1 MIEPRQVLGV
11 VLAGGQSRRMGGNHK
26 ALLPLGGKPL
36 IEHVAGRLRGQ
47 VGALAVNTNQSEAE
61 IRSLVAFKDV
71 AIFADTVG
79 GFAGPLAGIH
89 AGLQHAATMD
99 GITHIATAAT
109 DTPFFPVDMVAKL
122 SASLD
127 AEHPICMATS
137 HTNRHPVFALWPVS
151 IADDLERWLGN
162 TDTYK
167 VIVFAREIGLA
178 YVDFTVENGQDPYFN
193 INTPEDLSV
202 AQKRLATQ

>member
-36 IEHVAGRLRGQ
+36 IEHVAERLRGQ
-47 VGALAVNTNQSEAE
+47 VDALAINTNQSEAE
-61 IRSLVAFKDV
+61 IRSLAALADIS
-71 AIFADTVG
+71 IFADTVS

-89 AGLQHAATMD
+89 AGLQHAAAME

-109 DTPFFPVDMVAKL
+109 DTPFFPLDMVAKL
-122 SASLD
+122 GASLD
-127 AEHPICMATS
+127 NEHPISMATS
-137 HTNRHPVFALWPVS
+137 NTNRHPVFALWPVS
-151 IADDLERWLGN
+151 IADDLERWLSH

-202 AQKRLATQ
+202 AQERLATQ